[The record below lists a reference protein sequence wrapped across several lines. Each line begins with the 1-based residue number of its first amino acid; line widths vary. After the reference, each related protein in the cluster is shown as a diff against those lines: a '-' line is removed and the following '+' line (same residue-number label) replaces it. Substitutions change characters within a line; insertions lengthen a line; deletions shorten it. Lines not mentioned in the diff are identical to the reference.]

1 MLRFCTSHSVAYDG
15 HKYWAMEDTE
25 HGRIVFYTFSNGKF
39 HQVADLNNLGT
50 RTHRLRYD
58 QHSNSFM
65 LISATSG
72 DFWRIQ
78 ITNNKPKII
87 QHVDLKKYLKPQ
99 GKDFEIR
106 TFTRHNGMLY
116 FVSSLATPEIL
127 IVKDDKN
134 LTMVKKYL
142 YQPIYQ
148 ICKKFISFLTG
159 RFLSLVIIK
168 RLYC

>member
-1 MLRFCTSHSVAYDG
+1 MLRFCTSHSVAYDC
-15 HKYWAMEDTE
+15 HKYWATEDTE

-87 QHVDLKKYLKPQ
+87 QYVDLKKYLKLQ

-134 LTMVKKYL
+134 LTMVKKI
-142 YQPIYQ
+142 PVPAD
-148 ICKKFISFLTG
+148 
-159 RFLSLVIIK
+159 LSK
-168 RLYC
+168 WLYCSA